1 MITFSNVTPARFAA
15 LQKQLADSH
24 DATMNI
30 DPGGT
35 TGTVT
40 GHDVTASIAYSGST
54 SVLIVTVTKH
64 PFWYPVGAIEQGI
77 STSINKALDTQ
88 CS

>member
-1 MITFSNVTPARFAA
+1 MITFSNVTPAQFAG
-15 LQKQLADSH
+15 LKKRLAESH
-24 DATMNI
+24 DAIMNL
-30 DPGGT
+30 DASGT

-54 SVLIVTVTKH
+54 SVLSVAVIKH
-64 PFWYPVGAIEQGI
+64 PFWYPLSAIEQGI
-77 STSINKALDTQ
+77 STSINKALEAE